1 MLIVGSIPFESF
13 QEKIDIV
20 KNLRKEF
27 NNKVS
32 IEIAGNLILYKH
44 HASNRDLVRL

>member
-1 MLIVGSIPFESF
+1 MLIVGSIPFDTFE
-13 QEKIDIV
+13 EKINIV

-27 NNKVS
+27 ENKVS

-44 HASNRDLVRL
+44 HVNNRDLVRL